1 MESIDY
7 RGYEIVIT
15 PEDYY
20 DVGDIEFSSLDE
32 AMDWIDEDIQE
43 TCEALPPYDERFSEP
58 ERTMHKYLIYFAE
71 YGLDQGSMMP
81 VDAYSEAEATDWL
94 RKHFDVAYITDIR
107 EIL

>member
-1 MESIDY
+1 MTSYDY
-7 RGYEIVIT
+7 KGYTISET
-15 PEDYY
+15 SDGYY
-20 DVGDIEFSSLDE
+20 QVGEYEFPSFDE

-81 VDAYSEAEATDWL
+81 VDAYSEAEAESWL
-94 RKHFDVAYITDIR
+94 RRHFDVDYITDIM
-107 EIL
+107 EI